1 MTSESQGTNVNVPLF
16 YTGSCQQG
24 TQHVELSLVH
34 RLDKGL
40 LYENLIPNITIAT
53 GERPN
58 RVHRSRELRPL
69 HGEGKC
75 QLQAVEMY
83 LFARLEFS

>member
-1 MTSESQGTNVNVPLF
+1 MLMSPTLTQDHVNKEHNMWNYLWFIVLIKVTSSIWK
-16 YTGSCQQG
+16 
-24 TQHVELSLVH
+24 
-34 RLDKGL
+34 LD
-40 LYENLIPNITIAT
+40 LIPNITIAT

-83 LFARLEFS
+83 LFARL